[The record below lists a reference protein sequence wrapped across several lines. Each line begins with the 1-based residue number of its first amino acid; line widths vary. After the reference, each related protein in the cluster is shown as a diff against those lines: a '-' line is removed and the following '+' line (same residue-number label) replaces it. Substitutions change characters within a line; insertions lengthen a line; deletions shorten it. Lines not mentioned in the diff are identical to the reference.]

1 VDKPV
6 ENKQTIFCLDY
17 ELLQGYLDSLGK
29 DVVEKMFDLYCQQV
43 DIYLQDISDAQLSDN
58 DVAWQ
63 ESCHKMKGATASVG
77 MSYLHSQLKVY
88 EFTTA
93 NQKEKAVILTALK
106 EGNSQAITEFSNWLK
121 AC

>member
-6 ENKQTIFCLDY
+6 KNKQTISCLDY

-43 DIYLQDISDAQLSDN
+43 DVYLHDISDAQLSDN
-58 DVAWQ
+58 DIAWQ

-77 MSYLHSQLKVY
+77 MSSVHSQLKAY

-93 NQKEKAVILTALK
+93 KQKEKVVMLNDLK
-106 EGNSQAITEFSNWLK
+106 KLNTEAIIEFSAWLK

>member
-1 VDKPV
+1 MK
-6 ENKQTIFCLDY
+6 NKQTISCLDY

-29 DVVEKMFDLYCQQV
+29 DVVEKMFGLYCQQV
-43 DIYLQDISDAQLSDN
+43 DIYLHDISDAQLSDN

-77 MSYLHSQLKVY
+77 MSSLHSQLKVY

-93 NQKEKAVILTALK
+93 SQEEKAVILTAVK
-106 EGNSQAITEFSNWLK
+106 HRRKRGARP
-121 AC
+121 

>member
-6 ENKQTIFCLDY
+6 KNKQTISCLDY

-43 DIYLQDISDAQLSDN
+43 DIYLHNISDAQLNDN

-63 ESCHKMKGATASVG
+63 EGCHKMKGATASIG
-77 MSYLHSQLKVY
+77 LPYLYSQLKNY

-93 NQKEKAVILTALK
+93 RQEEKAVMLNVLK
-106 EGNSQAITEFSNWLK
+106 KLNTEAIREFSTWLK
-121 AC
+121 GC